1 MATKLNFPRLSQ
13 WPSLPVLPCRRR
25 RLGGCG
31 GGGVKACASR
41 GTNGRDNGGRL
52 VDENMIVLRM
62 RIRGVKMLENG
73 HDGRD
78 QPPSDWM
85 EWEKQYFV
93 HYNEDVLEGIG
104 LLQNYLMNI
113 RPSLALGAMQ

>member
-1 MATKLNFPRLSQ
+1 
-13 WPSLPVLPCRRR
+13 
-25 RLGGCG
+25 
-31 GGGVKACASR
+31 
-41 GTNGRDNGGRL
+41 
-52 VDENMIVLRM
+52 MIVLRM

-78 QPPSDWM
+78 QPPSEWM

-113 RPSLALGAMQ
+113 RPSLALGLVTLFILSVPISSALVIFHVVEITKQIFFRFLLS